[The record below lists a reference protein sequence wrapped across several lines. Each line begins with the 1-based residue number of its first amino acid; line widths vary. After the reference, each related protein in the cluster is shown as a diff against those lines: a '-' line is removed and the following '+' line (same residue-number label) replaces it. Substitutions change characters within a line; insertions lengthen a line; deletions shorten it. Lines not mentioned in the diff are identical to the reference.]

1 MSSLL
6 TGETAS
12 NNYNV
17 AKVFAGENPNKE
29 ASGQLQTNFLPP
41 TKIFKVPILRVRK
54 VPNIVKMIKF
64 DPVKF
69 KAEWVDTQMG
79 TKDEYYFEE

>member
-17 AKVFAGENPNKE
+17 AKVFAGENANKE
-29 ASGQLQTNFLPP
+29 ASAQFQRTFKPP
-41 TKIFKVPILRVRK
+41 SVVFPPMKIMKVKQVPIYTEINMPFGGPPMRLISGYK
-54 VPNIVKMIKF
+54 NEITW
-64 DPVKF
+64 
-69 KAEWVDTQMG
+69 E
-79 TKDEYYFEE
+79 

>member
-17 AKVFAGENPNKE
+17 AKVFAGESTNKE
-29 ASGQLQTNFLPP
+29 ASAQRQTDYKPP
-41 TKIFKVPILRVRK
+41 SVIMPPMIPKIRQ
-54 VPNIVKMIKF
+54 VPNMVKMLEWR
-64 DPVKF
+64 DF
-69 KAEWVDTQMG
+69 KMVWVDRQIG
-79 TKDEYYFEE
+79 TKPEFYWE

>member
-17 AKVFAGENPNKE
+17 AKIFAGESANVE
-29 ASGQLQTNFLPP
+29 ASAQKQNDYKPP
-41 TKIFKVPILRVRK
+41 TPLFPPMKIMKVKQIPIYTEI
-54 VPNIVKMIKF
+54 NIPFGSPIKIITGY
-64 DPVKF
+64 KN
-69 KAEWVDTQMG
+69 EITW
-79 TKDEYYFEE
+79 E

>member
-29 ASGQLQTNFLPP
+29 ASAQLQTNFLPP
-41 TKIFKVPILRVRK
+41 TKIFKAPVLKVRK
-54 VPNIVKMIKF
+54 VPNIMKF
-64 DPVKF
+64 P
-69 KAEWVDTQMG
+69 EWRGFQGIVMVDKQVG
-79 TKDEYYFEE
+79 TRDEYYFEE